1 MKEQLLEKFSKDTYA
16 KMLGISIRDV
26 ASGYAEVEMD
36 ITNQMLNFHG
46 KANGGAIF
54 SLADVAFACASN
66 SYGKTAV
73 GITMTMH
80 YMKAG
85 EVNEKL
91 IAVAKED
98 SKSRRLGLYRIE
110 VLNEK
115 QEMIALAEGMVYR
128 MEQHFIES
136 AREE

>member
-1 MKEQLLEKFSKDTYA
+1 MKEELLQKFSQDTYA

-26 ASGYAEVEMD
+26 GPGYAEVEMNVND
-36 ITNQMLNFHG
+36 QMLNFHG

-85 EVNEKL
+85 EINENL
-91 IAVAKED
+91 VAVAKED
-98 SKSRRLGLYRIE
+98 DKSRRLGLYRIE
-110 VLNEK
+110 VLNEQK
-115 QEMIALAEGMVYR
+115 EMIALAEGMVYR
-128 MEQHFIES
+128 MEKYFIEN
-136 AREE
+136 AQD

>member
-1 MKEQLLEKFSKDTYA
+1 MKEELLQKFSQDTYA

-26 ASGYAEVEMD
+26 GPGYAEVEMKVTD
-36 ITNQMLNFHG
+36 QMLNFHG

-85 EVNEKL
+85 DVNENL
-91 IAVAKED
+91 VAVAKED
-98 SKSRRLGLYRIE
+98 DKSRRLGLYRIE
-110 VLNEK
+110 VLNEQK
-115 QEMIALAEGMVYR
+115 EMIALAEGMVYR
-128 MEQHFIES
+128 MEKYFIEN
-136 AREE
+136 AQDE